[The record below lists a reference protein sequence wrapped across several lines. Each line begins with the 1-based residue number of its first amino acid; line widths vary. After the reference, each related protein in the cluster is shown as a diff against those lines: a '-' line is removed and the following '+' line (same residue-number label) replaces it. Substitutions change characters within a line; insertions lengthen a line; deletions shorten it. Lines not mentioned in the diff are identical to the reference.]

1 MQKNLKTILTEVD
14 DFFREKP
21 NSNQK
26 AWGVVNQFYHLVIT
40 YMEENNIKHT
50 QLAEKLGK
58 SRSYI
63 SQLFSK
69 TPNISIKKM
78 VEIADAIGL
87 TLEIDFKELRKKPH
101 QVTSTQE
108 EYVIISI
115 DQDEYRNYPIGRAK
129 RFKNTKLEIPLE
141 GVFITSRNEPG
152 KSINYN

>member
-1 MQKNLKTILTEVD
+1 
-14 DFFREKP
+14 
-21 NSNQK
+21 
-26 AWGVVNQFYHLVIT
+26 
-40 YMEENNIKHT
+40 MEENNIKHT

-101 QVTSTQE
+101 QVTSTQK